1 MQQCERW
8 FYSFSFFFFL
18 IYIFLFLVSLEEKK
32 LYKF

>member
-8 FYSFSFFFFL
+8 FYSFSFFFF
-18 IYIFLFLVSLEEKK
+18 FKFLVSLEEKK